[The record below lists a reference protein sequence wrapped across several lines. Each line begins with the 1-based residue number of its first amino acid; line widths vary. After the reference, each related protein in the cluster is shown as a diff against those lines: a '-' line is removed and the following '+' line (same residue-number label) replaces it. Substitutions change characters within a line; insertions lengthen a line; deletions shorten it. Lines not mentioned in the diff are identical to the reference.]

1 MTILETE
8 RLLLRELVHDDAPFV
23 LELLN
28 DPGWLRFIGD
38 RGVRSLA
45 DARGYIDGRRAV
57 YAEHGFG
64 LWLVEPRRGG
74 APLGLCGL
82 VRRDGLPAA
91 DLGFAFLPA
100 HRGRGYAGEAA
111 AAVVDWAKE
120 KLGRPRLLAITSPD
134 NASSRRLLERI
145 GFRHEGELR
154 LPPESETVEL
164 YAIDLEDARP
174 G

>member
-1 MTILETE
+1 MLLETE
-8 RLLLRELVHDDAPFV
+8 RLRLRELVHDDAPFV

-38 RGVRSLA
+38 KGVRSLD

-64 LWLVEPRRGG
+64 LWLVEPRHGG
-74 APLGLCGL
+74 ASLGLCGL

-100 HRGRGYAGEAA
+100 HRGSGYAGEAA
-111 AAVVDWAKE
+111 AAVVDWAGRT
-120 KLGRPRLLAITSPD
+120 LGMPRLLAITSPD
-134 NASSRRLLERI
+134 NASSRRLLARL
-145 GFRHEGELR
+145 GFRHQGPIRIVPDEA
-154 LPPESETVEL
+154 PVEL
-164 YAIDLEDARP
+164 YAIDLAAASP